1 MAAEKDGLKTRLK
14 KILPKKT
21 LKRVLPPF
29 HYSQGVI
36 ANIKAGWPAKGMR
49 VIGVT
54 GTNGK
59 TTTVT
64 LIANILR
71 TAGYKVATYSTTH
84 YQIGDEY
91 EPNETTTTMASVY
104 HIHDFYKRAKRAGV
118 DVVVQEVTSQAL
130 EQYRVLGIT
139 FEVAVMTNL
148 SYEHQDY
155 HGGMKA
161 YAKAKAMLFQKK
173 PRYIVL
179 NADDEWFNY
188 FNELEAG
195 ERKLSYGLVAAA
207 DADIVDVKHA
217 IRGSRFTLKV
227 DGAALKLRSHLLGAY
242 NVHNIA
248 AAATA
253 TYLFGADK
261 KAIEQGVAGL
271 ERVDGRL
278 EYIDEGQS
286 FAVFTDYA
294 HTPDGLTQV
303 LQSLKVVTKGRLIL
317 VQSAMDGRDP
327 AKRVMLGEVSGL
339 LCDEI
344 FVTDE
349 EAFELPTEVMRR
361 DIIRG
366 TQNVHTKAR
375 VHEVPDRQE
384 AINAAV
390 AAAAKDDTVLIIPF
404 GHQTSMTFY
413 GETMHWDEREAARK
427 ALKLR
432 LGKIKSTGKSTSNL
446 SEKKTSK
453 QKSE

>member
-1 MAAEKDGLKTRLK
+1 MGAEKEGLKTKLKKALPEKTLK
-14 KILPKKT
+14 KI
-21 LKRVLPPF
+21 LPPF
-29 HYSQGVI
+29 HYSQAVL
-36 ANIKAGWPAKGMR
+36 ANMRAGRPAKGMR

-64 LIANILR
+64 FIANILR
-71 TAGYKVATYSTTH
+71 EAGYKVAVYSTTH
-84 YQIGDEY
+84 YQIGDKY
-91 EPNETTTTMASVY
+91 EANQTTTTMASVY
-104 HIHDFYKRAKRAGV
+104 HIQDFYRRARNAKV
-118 DVVVQEVTSQAL
+118 DVIVQEVTSQAL
-130 EQYRVLGIT
+130 EQHRVLGID

-161 YAKAKAMLFQKK
+161 YANAKAMLFRNK

-179 NADDEWFNY
+179 NTDDEWFNY
-188 FNELEAG
+188 FNEFEAS
-195 ERKLSYGLVAAA
+195 ERKLSYGLVAES
-207 DADIVDVKHA
+207 DADIVKVKHT
-217 IRGSRFTLKV
+217 IRGSSFVLEV
-227 DGAALKLRSHLLGAY
+227 DGKNLKLKSHLLGAY

-248 AAATA
+248 AAASA
-253 TYLFGADK
+253 AYLFGVDIS
-261 KAIEQGVAGL
+261 AIEKGVASL
-271 ERVDGRL
+271 DRVDGRL
-278 EYIDEGQS
+278 EYIDEGQN

-294 HTPDGLTQV
+294 HTPDGLQQV
-303 LQSLKVVTKGRLIL
+303 LQSLKEVTKGRLLL

-327 AKRVMLGEVSGL
+327 AKRVMLGEMAGL
-339 LCDEI
+339 MCDEI

-366 TQNVHTKAR
+366 TENVRTKAL
-375 VHEVPDRQE
+375 VHEIPDRQE

-390 AAAAKDDTVLIIPF
+390 AAAKKDDTVLIIPF

-413 GETMHWDEREAARK
+413 GETMHWDEREAAQK

-432 LGKIKSTGKSTSNL
+432 QGKIKSTGKSSSKI
-446 SEKKTSK
+446 SEKNAPK